1 MKVTE
6 TNLNMCDKSLGIQRE
21 DRLSVDATF
30 RQYLEGYVVL
40 REFLIELTYS
50 IRMRSLVE
58 NI

>member
-1 MKVTE
+1 
-6 TNLNMCDKSLGIQRE
+6 MCDKSLGIQRE